1 MNINIRHA
9 LEKDL
14 TEIVEIFNQAITT
27 RTSTGYLDKF
37 SVEERKVWFSEHT
50 KEKYP
55 ILVAEQNEK
64 IVGWINLDPYRIG
77 RKAFEKTVEVSFFI
91 HNDYKR
97 KGIGNELLRAMMK
110 TATKLGY
117 KTIFAIVLD
126 KNIGSIKLLEK
137 NNFEKWGFLPEVAEI
152 DEKILGHVYYG
163 KNL

>member
-37 SVEERKVWFSEHT
+37 TVEERKEWFSEHT

-55 ILVAEQNEK
+55 ILVAEQNNT
-64 IVGWINLDPYRIG
+64 IAGWISIDPYRKG

-97 KGIGNELLRAMMK
+97 K
-110 TATKLGY
+110 
-117 KTIFAIVLD
+117 D
-126 KNIGSIKLLEK
+126 LEM
-137 NNFEKWGFLPEVAEI
+137 N
-152 DEKILGHVYYG
+152 YYTQ
-163 KNL
+163 